1 MHFFANYES
10 IVCVCYAAS
19 FYFRDVALA
28 VCGLV
33 EYPRW
38 VCLESMYFFS
48 PASCRY
54 IHKHGGGGEAR
65 RERRYVF
72 SAFPLGTLAPRYACI
87 FISRHKRIYWLRFLI
102 RISTLRYT
110 RNKKKSY
117 NSSII
122 IIYPSYNRKRDIS
135 CERNMIRILKQYDKK
150 SLENYESL
158 RNKVSRYQTSI
169 KRRQRSKGKSIVIQI
184 KCLSGIQIKRNSP
197 IFILN
202 HSQF

>member
-1 MHFFANYES
+1 MGMAEKREGRGGMYSRHS
-10 IVCVCYAAS
+10 
-19 FYFRDVALA
+19 L
-28 VCGLV
+28 LV
-33 EYPRW
+33 HSRQG
-38 VCLESMYFFS
+38 
-48 PASCRY
+48 
-54 IHKHGGGGEAR
+54 I
-65 RERRYVF
+65 
-72 SAFPLGTLAPRYACI
+72 CI

-122 IIYPSYNRKRDIS
+122 IIYPSYNRKRGIS
-135 CERNMIRILKQYDKK
+135 CERNVLKQYDKK

-158 RNKVSRYQTSI
+158 QNKVSRCQTSI
-169 KRRQRSKGKSIVIQI
+169 KRRQRSKRKSIVIQI

-197 IFILN
+197 IFILH